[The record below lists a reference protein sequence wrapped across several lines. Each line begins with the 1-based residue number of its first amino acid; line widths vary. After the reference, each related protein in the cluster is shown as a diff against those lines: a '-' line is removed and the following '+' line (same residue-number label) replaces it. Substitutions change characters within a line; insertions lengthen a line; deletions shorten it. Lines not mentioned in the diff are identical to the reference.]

1 MAVTVS
7 VKASV
12 KIDGGM
18 RRALENMQPARMR
31 AFLERQGENMAT
43 QARKN
48 IVRFGTRANNTW
60 PRLSAPYAKR
70 KKDGKTPGRGSH
82 NYAMLRDTGSMY
94 DGLVGR
100 VESRGSGWWRVV
112 LDSDGQLAGRP
123 SNSDLLMFHHTGA
136 GNLPQRSP
144 VQDMTLFER
153 RFADSL
159 RKFLGG
165 AVTTG

>member
-1 MAVTVS
+1 MAVSVS
-7 VKASV
+7 VKVNV
-12 KIDGGM
+12 KIDPSM
-18 RRALENMQPARMR
+18 RRALEAMQPARMR
-31 AFLERQGENMAT
+31 AFLERQGGNMAA

-48 IVRFGTRANNTW
+48 IVRFGTRASNVW
-60 PRLSAPYAKR
+60 PRLSPAYALR
-70 KKDGKTPGRGSH
+70 KKEGRTPGSGAH

-100 VESRGSGWWRVV
+100 VEQRGTGWRVA

-123 SNSDLLMFHHTGA
+123 SNSDLLMFHHTGV
-136 GNLPQRSP
+136 GTLPVRSP

-153 RFADSL
+153 RFADAL

-165 AVTTG
+165 SVAG